1 MHFTAMLKSPLTA
14 KSTIS
19 LFRLLLK
26 SNGSFEVVADSDLL
40 WVFIYTE
47 QVFIGNGQC
56 LNADLYGYSHIKT
69 HHLPGF
75 DSSVPFG
82 KSETQFNWT
91 ILQCLYM
98 A

>member
-1 MHFTAMLKSPLTA
+1 MLKSILTA
-14 KSTIS
+14 KSTTS
-19 LFRLLLK
+19 LCRLLLK

-40 WVFIYTE
+40 WVFIYIE
-47 QVFIGNGQC
+47 QVFIGSSQW

-69 HHLPGF
+69 QDLPGF
-75 DSSVPFG
+75 DNPVPFG
-82 KSETQFNWT
+82 KSEIQFNWT